1 MKTIELVIEP
11 NGELR
16 IEAMGYHGPDCAK
29 ATAFLEAALGKI
41 ADRRSKPE
49 AFRKV
54 RPRQEVKA

>member
-29 ATAFLEAALGKI
+29 ATAFLETALGKI
-41 ADRRSKPE
+41 AGRRPKPE

-54 RPRQEVKA
+54 RPRQEVKV